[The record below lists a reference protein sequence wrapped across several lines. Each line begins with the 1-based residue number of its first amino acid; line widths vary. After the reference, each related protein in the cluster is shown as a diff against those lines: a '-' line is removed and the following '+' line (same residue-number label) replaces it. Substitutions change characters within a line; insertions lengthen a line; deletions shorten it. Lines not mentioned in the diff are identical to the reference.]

1 MLGHVVFAALLI
13 VFEPLVAFPS
23 EYGRRYPL
31 GQNDGCRFN
40 GDCEFVDTRLQN
52 FADNLGATGSF
63 GIAKRLERFKI
74 SNRDD
79 TYGKRKAAALDSL
92 VAGGMFGKAKR
103 AHEYDYLLK
112 DTDIDKFQRSSRPLL
127 NTMELGGTFGRAV
140 KRQVLDTLGSNA
152 FGVQKRKVDSISDQ
166 GLKAFLNK
174 NL

>member
-1 MLGHVVFAALLI
+1 MLGHIVFAALLI
-13 VFEPLVAFPS
+13 IIEPLVAFPS
-23 EYGRRYPL
+23 EDGRRYPL
-31 GQNDGCRFN
+31 RQNDDCGFN
-40 GDCEFVDTRLQN
+40 GECEFSDVRLQDV
-52 FADNLGATGSF
+52 ADNLGASGPF
-63 GIAKRLERFKI
+63 RIAKRLERFKI

-112 DTDIDKFQRSSRPLL
+112 DGDLDRFQRNARPL
-127 NTMELGGTFGRAV
+127 NTMEMGGSFGRSI

-152 FGVQKRKVDSISDQ
+152 FGVQKRKVDGISDQ
-166 GLKAFLNK
+166 ELKAFLHK